1 MKLIKY
7 TLASLITLSSLTA
20 NAGLLKIDVLAPT
33 AIASNNDFR
42 NKIPLA
48 ERLYTLGSNL
58 QANQTGELTLEFK
71 FLDKEAG
78 RVNTFESEGFSIN
91 TTTAK
96 TPFTYTKFYSE
107 SEDIDFS
114 FFTEVLTEPYNIV
127 LNGDNTTALGYV
139 SFAVALNTTYKNVFY
154 DAILFFD
161 DAGIGRDDD
170 NHDDLLIGIKAKA
183 QVKAHVPESSTLILM
198 FMGLTGLVAV
208 RRIKA

>member
-7 TLASLITLSSLTA
+7 ALASLITLGSLTA
-20 NAGLLKIDVLAPT
+20 NAGLLKIDALTET
-33 AIASNNDFR
+33 AIPSNNDFR
-42 NKIPLA
+42 TKIPVA
-48 ERLYTLGSNL
+48 ERFYTLGGNL

-91 TTTAK
+91 TTTDK
-96 TPFTYTKFYSE
+96 TPFSYTKTYSE
-107 SEDIDFS
+107 SDNIDFS
-114 FFTEVLTEPYNIV
+114 FFTTVLAAPYNTV
-127 LNGDNTTALGYV
+127 VNGSNTTTPLYA

-161 DAGIGRDDD
+161 DAGVGYEDD

-183 QVKAHVPESSTLILM
+183 HVPESSTLVLM
-198 FMGLTGLVAV
+198 FMGLAGLCAV
-208 RRIKA
+208 RRMKA